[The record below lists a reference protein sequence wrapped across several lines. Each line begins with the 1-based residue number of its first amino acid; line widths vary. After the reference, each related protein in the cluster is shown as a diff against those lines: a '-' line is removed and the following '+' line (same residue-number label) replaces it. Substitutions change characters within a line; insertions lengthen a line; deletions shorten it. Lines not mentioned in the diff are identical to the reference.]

1 MKKNIDILKAWANDN
16 PASSYNGNL
25 RTDGIGL
32 WSYDLKIGTTID
44 QRKVI
49 ADYTA
54 KSGNFYSQTTSCHV
68 GISRRFADTIV
79 HPTFFTQSKLDKVQ
93 G

>member
-16 PASSYNGNL
+16 SASSHNGNL

-44 QRKVI
+44 HRKVI
-49 ADYTA
+49 AD
-54 KSGNFYSQTTSCHV
+54 
-68 GISRRFADTIV
+68 
-79 HPTFFTQSKLDKVQ
+79 
-93 G
+93 